1 MLLLVTF
8 DFHVGICGYYSIVI
22 DDFLAFMISLI
33 ETDFVASNEQLYL
46 VYFGLQRI
54 RTKRKNRRWGKRDGK
69 NGIRSNVSCLNCCGT
84 KKQKLDPKIKVELKK
99 W

>member
-1 MLLLVTF
+1 MVTF

-33 ETDFVASNEQLYL
+33 ETDLVASNELLYL

-54 RTKRKNRRWGKRDGK
+54 RTKRKNRRWGKRDEK
-69 NGIRSNVSCLNCCGT
+69 ME
-84 KKQKLDPKIKVELKK
+84 LDRMLDDSTVVAPKSKS
-99 W
+99 